1 MKKYTLDFE
10 TYYDN
15 DYSLSKIST
24 TKYIRSIEFQTHC
37 VSVTDFDSEKSIAL
51 THEEF
56 VAWAKTIDWSET
68 ALCAH
73 HAQFDGF
80 ILSHHYG
87 IVPAFWY
94 DTMSMSRVIY
104 GADVKHSL
112 HALAARLGYDAK
124 LRAQALVDVKGVRD
138 LSPEQLEALM
148 IYCCDDGVVTTQCA
162 KSLIAALP
170 ESELLII
177 DKTIRLYTE
186 PEIYVNRGIVQAC
199 LDKEI
204 IRKEELRSKVDNSI
218 NLMSNDDVV
227 ELLESLGVE
236 VPMKLNAKGD
246 KLIPALAKN
255 DLEFKKLL
263 SHENQEVRDIV
274 AARIGV
280 KSAMAESRAKKVL
293 ELTEDGMP
301 MPIYYNHAKART
313 LRWTGGDE
321 VNWQNL
327 PRPPKPGS
335 ELRVALRAPRDCVF
349 VVSDASQI
357 EARINAWTAHQD
369 DKVRAFADGVE
380 VYKLA
385 AALIYNKDIAHV
397 TEDERFLGKT
407 LELGCGYGAGAPK
420 VNYMFNIGQF
430 APPINQTL
438 DETRYFVMAW
448 RAANSKIVENWRTC
462 ENAARQAFTSG
473 RSIEMPRG
481 VTFDKFKNS
490 GFMFLPDGTYVRYD
504 DVQIDYSASQRGDMH
519 HAALMGKKVV
529 RRKLYGGLIVENMV
543 QALARC
549 VLVYHINLICER
561 APYAKLVMTTH
572 DEVVM
577 RAPKVHS
584 DELYDIVVDVMSTA
598 PEWAKGLPL
607 ACKAKVSHFYD
618 KS

>member
-1 MKKYTLDFE
+1 MKTYTLDFE

-15 DYSLSKIST
+15 DYSLHKIST
-24 TKYIRSIEFQTHC
+24 TKYVRSVEFQTHC
-37 VSVTDFDSEKSIAL
+37 VSVMDFEGTTTEVFTEK
-51 THEEF
+51 EF
-56 VAWAKTIDWSET
+56 VRWAKRINWYKT

-73 HAQFDGF
+73 HAQFDGL

-104 GADVKHSL
+104 GADVRHSL
-112 HALAARLGYDAK
+112 HALAARLGHDAK
-124 LRAQALVDVKGVRD
+124 LRAQILVDLKGVRD
-138 LSPEQLEALM
+138 LTAQQLDALM
-148 IYCCDDGVVTTQCA
+148 LYCADDTIVTTKCA
-162 KSLIAALP
+162 KDLIPALP
-170 ESELLII
+170 QSELLII
-177 DKTIRLYTE
+177 DKTIRMYTE
-186 PEIYVNRGIVQAC
+186 PEIYVHRGIVQAC
-199 LDKEI
+199 LDKEVA
-204 IRKEELRSKVDNSI
+204 RKEDLRSKVDSCI
-218 NLMSNDDVV
+218 NLMSNDDIV

-236 VPMKLNAKGD
+236 VPMKLNTKGD
-246 KLIPALAKN
+246 KMIPALAKN

-293 ELTEDGMP
+293 ELTESGMP
-301 MPIYYNHAKART
+301 IPIYYNHAKART

-335 ELRVALRAPRDCVF
+335 ELRTALRAAREHMF

-357 EARINAWTAHQD
+357 EARLNAYAAGQL
-369 DKVRAFADGVE
+369 DKVALFAASVDVYRAS
-380 VYKLA
+380 A
-385 AALIYNKDIAHV
+385 ATIYNKPIDAV

-438 DETRYFVMAW
+438 DETRYFVSAW
-448 RAANSKIVENWRTC
+448 RATNSMIVANWRAC

-473 RSIEMPRG
+473 RPIEMPRG
-481 VTFDKFKNS
+481 VTFDRYKNS
-490 GFMFLPDGTYVRYD
+490 GLMFLPDGTYVRYD
-504 DVQIDYSASQRGDMH
+504 DVQVDYSSGSKGEMH
-519 HAALMGKKVV
+519 HAALIGKKLV

-577 RAPKVHS
+577 RAPRVHS
-584 DELYDIVVDVMSTA
+584 DDLYDIVVDVMSTA